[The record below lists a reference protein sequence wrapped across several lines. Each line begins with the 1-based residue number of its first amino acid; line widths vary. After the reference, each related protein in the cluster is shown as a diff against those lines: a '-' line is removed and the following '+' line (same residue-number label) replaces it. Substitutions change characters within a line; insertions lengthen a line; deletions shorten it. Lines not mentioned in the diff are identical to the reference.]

1 MISEHKMTVRLP
13 ANLHRRVKAKAALQ
27 GITLSTVVRELLER
41 WEQGEVEIAEP
52 EETKQKEDQES

>member
-13 ANLHRRVKAKAALQ
+13 TDLHRRVKAKAALQ
-27 GITLSTVVRELLER
+27 GMTLSTVVRELLER

-52 EETKQKEDQES
+52 EETKQEEYQED